1 VQQQIYLYP
10 TIYRGDFVDPTKVGE
25 FHIHD
30 GENADVCIYIML
42 NYATTK
48 LDSMEDCKKSRHT
61 IALQFESR
69 TYNLGEFVTCI

>member
-1 VQQQIYLYP
+1 M
-10 TIYRGDFVDPTKVGE
+10 DPTKVGE
-25 FHIHD
+25 FTSMM
-30 GENADVCIYIML
+30 VKTLMFIYIML